1 MGRPEPTCVSP
12 TGCKYRSTQTKLH
25 SIFLMAPANSTTESP
40 KALWELA
47 ANDKLLHK
55 PVRKAV
61 DCRLSSQKRQNIS
74 NTFPCCLTP
83 LGQSFVIPEAR
94 SIHTVTKLCVKCL
107 AQRLA
112 HSKLLK
118 TVSSCYYY
126 LLQCAGHRKET
137 VSIQKWYKEW
147 DTLYRRFKNNIQ

>member
-1 MGRPEPTCVSP
+1 MGRPQPTCVSP

-25 SIFLMAPANSTTESP
+25 SIFLMAPVNSRTESP
-40 KALWELA
+40 KALWELS

-83 LGQSFVIPEAR
+83 LGQSFLIPEAR

-107 AQRLA
+107 AQ
-112 HSKLLK
+112 HWHIVSSWKLLAL
-118 TVSSCYYY
+118 VIIIYYSV
-126 LLQCAGHRKET
+126 QDTERK
-137 VSIQKWYKEW
+137 QYP
-147 DTLYRRFKNNIQ
+147 FKSVQRMRYSL